1 MSNDTYL
8 DVLHQAHSSLQTEK
22 DVLELGSGEDDES
35 ETGQPK
41 VKIEGETPLVK
52 LEPESSNKRKSPQI
66 YKDETVVTKKH
77 KTDREERYF

>member
-41 VKIEGETPLVK
+41 VKIEGGNTISQTRAGIV
-52 LEPESSNKRKSPQI
+52 
-66 YKDETVVTKKH
+66 
-77 KTDREERYF
+77 